1 MFRVISCQEETA
13 ASHIINFWQ
22 KWEKALRLT
31 CADESRKWKYGGYFA
46 HFLLY
51 SPILETPW
59 NFWEYVLLREYALMP
74 FGIYFNLRSLKA
86 WPQNQEMCENCY
98 NSRVIFHLKWLWI
111 WNFLQHD
118 PNTRPIFT
126 SPSCVSK
133 IPGNCLSLEL
143 RVKTKRE
150 IHFHPWWKIAIWNEI
165 PMSKQHDFLWTSLH
179 LIFMH
184 V

>member
-1 MFRVISCQEETA
+1 MI
-13 ASHIINFWQ
+13 Q
-22 KWEKALRLT
+22 KIKILGIY
-31 CADESRKWKYGGYFA
+31 CPFFIVFD
-46 HFLLY
+46 

-59 NFWEYVLLREYALMP
+59 NLWEYVLLREYALMP
-74 FGIYFNLRSLKA
+74 FEFYFNLKSLKA

-126 SPSCVSK
+126 SPCCVSK

-150 IHFHPWWKIAIWNEI
+150 IHFHPWWKIAIWNEKWLKD
-165 PMSKQHDFLWTSLH
+165 MMFFLCTSLH

>member
-1 MFRVISCQEETA
+1 MSRGNSCF
-13 ASHIINFWQ
+13 SHYQLLAKVGKSIRTYLCRW
-22 KWEKALRLT
+22 
-31 CADESRKWKYGGYFA
+31 SRKLKYWVHFA

-74 FGIYFNLRSLKA
+74 FGIYFNLKSLKA

-111 WNFLQHD
+111 CNFLQHD

-126 SPSCVSK
+126 SPCCVSK

-165 PMSKQHDFLWTSLH
+165 CLNNM
-179 LIFMH
+179 IFYEPAFI
-184 V
+184 